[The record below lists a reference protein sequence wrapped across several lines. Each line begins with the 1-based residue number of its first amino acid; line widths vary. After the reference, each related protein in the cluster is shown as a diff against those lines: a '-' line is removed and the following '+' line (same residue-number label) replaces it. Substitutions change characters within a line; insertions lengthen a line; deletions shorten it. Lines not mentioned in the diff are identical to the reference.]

1 MVLILI
7 SFGPAAAATVP
18 GFFLG
23 GMVLPKK

>member
-1 MVLILI
+1 MVLKLI
-7 SFGPAAAATVP
+7 SFVPAAAATAP